1 MIRTVLASLVLAE
14 LTFAAGTVPRPSPEF
29 VVKMTPS
36 GETLLS
42 KYKGKPT
49 LLVFIST
56 TCPHCQQL
64 TRVLNNMHREYGPK
78 GLQVVSAAFNPM
90 ANMLVSD
97 FIRTYKPEYPMGWT
111 TREAVYEYLQQSHM
125 FQLYVP
131 IIVTIDRAGVIR
143 EQHLGDDPYGH
154 DPDKNVRASVE
165 VIMKPASTSAVAA
178 GKKK

>member
-1 MIRTVLASLVLAE
+1 MIRTVLATLVLTG
-14 LTFAAGTVPRPSPEF
+14 LTFAAAPVPRPSPEF
-29 VVKMTPS
+29 VVKLTPS

-42 KYKGKPT
+42 KYKGKPV
-49 LLVFIST
+49 LLAFLST

-78 GLQVVSAAFNPM
+78 GLQVITAAFNPM
-90 ANMLVSD
+90 ANMLVPD
-97 FIRTYKPEYPMGWT
+97 FIKTYKPEYPMGWT
-111 TREAVYEYLQQSHM
+111 TRDAVYDYLQQSQM

-143 EQHLGDDPYGH
+143 EQHLGDEEYGH

-165 VIMKPASTSAVAA
+165 SIMKPGSATAAS